1 VQVIA
6 FPGFQM
12 RKKMAVI
19 GLLATLIWLSISPAR
34 VIAFTEPGIT
44 GTWGDFANCPVT
56 VIASLPNNQCEH
68 SYTTGGV
75 VQIGHSSVPISIP
88 GDTLDVGVTIPE
100 GQGIT
105 MAPPRGILNGPAQP
119 VPGGVL
125 GAIGNVQLTGVTA
138 KLEWAT
144 PLPPNT
150 IFGFTEKCGASP
162 SVTFDI
168 CKILNARAGTAVT
181 LSAKIHLMSPFLGS
195 SCFIGSAAHPIV
207 IALTTGVTSP
217 PPPAKPIHG
226 SSLEF
231 LVSITPFYLQA
242 VGFTFVSN
250 AFSVPTASGCGTTGG
265 SLVDASINHKLGL
278 PSPAGQNMI
287 AISAIAEQA
296 QASVVLEHG
305 WTGQ

>member
-1 VQVIA
+1 MIK
-6 FPGFQM
+6 FPGLRLSRNM
-12 RKKMAVI
+12 LMA
-19 GLLATLIWLSISPAR
+19 GLLVLGSLSAIASGSA
-34 VIAFTEPGIT
+34 VAFTEPGIT

-56 VIASLPNNQCEH
+56 VIAPLPNNQCEH

-75 VQIGHSSVPISIP
+75 VQVGHSSVPISIP

-100 GQGIT
+100 GRGIA
-105 MAPPRGILNGPAQP
+105 MSPPHGILNGPAQP

-144 PLPPNT
+144 SLSPNT
-150 IFGFTEKCGASP
+150 VFGFTEKCGGSS

-168 CKILNARAGTAVT
+168 CKILNAKAGTAVT
-181 LSAKIHLMSPFLGS
+181 LSARIHLMSPFLGPA
-195 SCFIGSAAHPIV
+195 CFIGSGAHPIV

-231 LVSITPFYLQA
+231 LTSITPFYLQA

-250 AFSVPTASGCGTTGG
+250 SFSVPAASGCGTTGG

-296 QASVVLEHG
+296 QASIVLEHG
-305 WTGQ
+305 WTDE